1 MGEKEVLEALKNGV
15 VNQDE
20 EGAKKAARDAVAQN
34 LDPMKCID
42 QGLAEGM
49 KVISDQFDKAQVYVP
64 QIVVAADAF
73 TEAVEIL
80 KPLIKGGYKAKG
92 KVIIHTV
99 EGDIHDIGK
108 GILGILLT
116 ASGFEVMDL
125 GRDVP
130 VEHVVDVADET
141 NVDVITGSSL
151 MSTSM
156 PSQKEIVKALNER
169 GIRDRWKGRVFFGGA
184 PTSAE
189 WVKSIGGDGWA
200 ENAPDGVAMIVKA
213 MG

>member
-1 MGEKEVLEALKNGV
+1 MGEKEVLEALKNAV

-20 EGAKKAARDAVAQN
+20 EGALKAAKDAVAQN

-42 QGLAEGM
+42 SGLAAGM
-49 KVISDQFDKAQVYVP
+49 KVISDQFDKAEVFVP
-64 QIVVAADAF
+64 QIVVSADAF
-73 TEAVEIL
+73 MGAVEIL

-92 KVIIHTV
+92 TAICHTV

-108 GILGILLT
+108 SILRILLT
-116 ASGFEVMDL
+116 AAGFEVTDL

-130 VEHVVDVADET
+130 VEHVCDVAEEMK
-141 NVDVITGSSL
+141 VDIITGSSL

-156 PSQKEIVKALNER
+156 PSQKEIINALKER
-169 GIRDRWKGRVFFGGA
+169 GVRDKFKVFFGGA
-184 PTSAE
+184 PTSEE

-200 ENAPDGVAMIVKA
+200 ENAPAGVEMISKA